1 MLKGSWVA
9 LVTPF
14 KNGRLDEAALKTLVE
29 FHVNE
34 GTDGLVPCGT
44 TGESPTLSH
53 EEHARVVE
61 IVVKAAKGRIPVMAG
76 AGSNST
82 KETIE
87 LVRHAAR
94 VGAQSALLVVPY
106 YNKPT
111 PRGLYEHYKAVSRE
125 SKLPL
130 VLYNIPSR
138 SAVAIPP
145 EITIQLARDC
155 PTIIG
160 IKEATG
166 SMDYTSQILGALGAE
181 RFTVLSGDDSLT
193 LPLMSLGA
201 QGVVSVVANIAP
213 QMTAELCR
221 CALQGD
227 FDEARLLH
235 QKLFPLVR
243 ALFLET
249 NPIPVKAAMEKLRL
263 CSEELRL
270 PLVPIGAENR
280 KKLFSAMSACL
291 R

>member
-1 MLKGSWVA
+1 
-9 LVTPF
+9 
-14 KNGRLDEAALKTLVE
+14 
-29 FHVNE
+29 
-34 GTDGLVPCGT
+34 
-44 TGESPTLSH
+44 
-53 EEHARVVE
+53 
-61 IVVKAAKGRIPVMAG
+61 MAG